1 MSEENVEAVRKIR
14 DSFNAFWRG
23 ELSSEDLAQFIDPQV
38 EYHWHDQR
46 TYPDTPQHLRGV
58 SAVIAFTEQFRA
70 GWTDLAQEALE
81 VIEARDGRVLV
92 FVRQTGRG
100 RESGVPIEIH
110 FFELCT
116 IRDGKVRHVEY
127 FRHRADAL
135 EAAGLRE

>member
-14 DSFNAFWRG
+14 DSFNAFWRD

-81 VIEARDGRVLV
+81 VIEARDGRVLL

-135 EAAGLRE
+135 EAAGLSE

>member
-1 MSEENVEAVRKIR
+1 MSEENVEAVEKIR
-14 DSFNAFWRG
+14 ASFNAFMRG
-23 ELSSEDLAQFIDPQV
+23 ELSSEDLAPLFDPEV
-38 EYHWHDQR
+38 AYEWHDQR
-46 TYPDTPQHLRGV
+46 TYPDIPQQLEGV
-58 SAVIAFTEQFRA
+58 PELIAFTEQFRD

-81 VIEARDGRVLV
+81 VIEVRDGRVLA

-116 IRDGKVRHVEY
+116 IRDGRVRRIEY

-135 EAAGLRE
+135 EAAGLQE